1 MKICIDVD
9 SAHVQKELITKII
22 NIHKQEL
29 PRLQRLEN
37 YYIGKQEIEN
47 RILELDKPNNKLVTN
62 YCSYITDTLIGFFMG
77 SPVIYSS
84 SNKEYLETLKRIFN
98 LNDEQEVNIEL
109 ARKQSI
115 KGTGFEMVYID
126 EDNNIRFDVLD
137 TDEVVMIYDTTIE
150 AKPSMAIR
158 YYNAHNY
165 IEDKD
170 ITNVEVYTKTNAFY
184 YTMDNN
190 NLTLVDSKEH
200 YFKEVP
206 IIEYYNNIYRLGDF
220 EKIISL
226 QNNLNL
232 TGSDLSNELS
242 YFRDCYLKLIG
253 LERTKDEDIA
263 KMKENRVLLLDSDA
277 KAEFMTKEIN
287 DSVIQNHLKN
297 LKEDIHKVSYV
308 PDLSQEL
315 PANLSGSAI
324 KQKFFNTEQLIVSKE
339 RKFKKALQTRIR
351 LITSILNLKGANY
364 NWEDIEIKFNRNL
377 PINNVELADAAIK
390 LAGVT
395 SRKTLLNYI
404 AGYIGID
411 DVDKEMEQ
419 IEAENKTLDLDLI
432 PEDRS
437 DLNE

>member
-1 MKICIDVD
+1 MKVCIDIGD
-9 SAHVQKELITKII
+9 TVQLELIKKLIE
-22 NIHKQEL
+22 IHKQEL
-29 PRLQRLEN
+29 PRLQKLES
-37 YYIGKQEIEN
+37 YYTGKQDILN
-47 RILELDKPNNKLVTN
+47 RILGTDKPNNKLVTN
-62 YCSYITDTLIGFFMG
+62 YCSYITDTMIGFFMG
-77 SPVIYSS
+77 SPVVYSS
-84 SNKEYLETLKRIFN
+84 SNKEYLETLKKIFN

-137 TDEVVMIYDTTIE
+137 TDEVIMIYDTTIE

-165 IEDKD
+165 VEDKD
-170 ITNVEVYTKTNAFY
+170 ITNVEVYTKTNVFY
-184 YTMDNN
+184 YTMDKGNL
-190 NLTLVDSKEH
+190 NLTEIKEH

-206 IIEYYNNIYRLGDF
+206 VIEYYNNIYRLGDF

-226 QNNLNL
+226 QDNLNL
-232 TGSDLSNELS
+232 TQSDLSNELS

-253 LERTKDEDIA
+253 LEGTTDEDIQ
-263 KMKENRVLLLDSDA
+263 KMKENRVLLLDDDSQ
-277 KAEFMTKEIN
+277 AEFMTKEIN
-287 DSVIQNHLKN
+287 DSVIHNHLKN
-297 LKEDIHKVSYV
+297 IKEDIHKISYV

-351 LITSILNLKGANY
+351 LITNILNLKGANY
-364 NWEDIEIKFNRNL
+364 NWEEIEIKFNRNL
-377 PINNVELADAAIK
+377 PINSVELADAAIK

-404 AGYIGID
+404 AGYVGIE

-419 IEAENKTLDLDLI
+419 IEKEKDVLNLDLI
-432 PEDRS
+432 PEYGDT
-437 DLNE
+437 NGQ

>member
-1 MKICIDVD
+1 MKICIDID
-9 SAHVQKELITKII
+9 STNEEKELITKII
-22 NIHKQEL
+22 NAHKQEL
-29 PRLQRLEN
+29 PRLQKLEN
-37 YYIGKQEIEN
+37 YYIGKQDIQN
-47 RILELDKPNNKLVTN
+47 RILEVDKPNNKLVTN
-62 YCSYITDTLIGFFMG
+62 YCSYITDTLVGFFMG
-77 SPVIYSS
+77 SPVTYTSKDKI
-84 SNKEYLETLKRIFN
+84 YLESLKQIFN
-98 LNDEQEVNIEL
+98 LNNEQEVNIEL

-115 KGTGFEMVYID
+115 KGTGYEMVYID
-126 EDNNIRFDVLD
+126 EDNNIKFDVLD
-137 TDEVVMIYDTTIE
+137 TDEVIMIYDTTIE

-158 YYNAHNY
+158 YYNIHDY
-165 IEDKD
+165 MLDQD
-170 ITNVEVYTKTNAFY
+170 ITNVEVYTKTNVSY

-190 NLTLVDSKEH
+190 NLTLEKNKKH
-200 YFKEVP
+200 YLKEVP

-226 QNNLNL
+226 QDNLNL
-232 TGSDLSNELS
+232 TNSDLSNELS

-253 LERTKDEDIA
+253 LEGTTDEDIS
-263 KMKENRVLLLDSDA
+263 KMKENRVLLLDNDSQ
-277 KAEFMTKEIN
+277 AEFMTKEIN

-297 LKEDIHKVSYV
+297 IKEDIHKISYV

-351 LITSILNLKGANY
+351 LITNILNVKGANY

-404 AGYIGID
+404 AGYIGIE

-419 IEAENKTLDLDLI
+419 IDQENKVDLDLI
-432 PEDRS
+432 PDDKS